1 MNKVVKRFSSWHGLK
16 KFIAWILSKRSGY
29 TAVTKKTKI
38 FQIAL
43 DKLRNGEKEIARQVE
58 EESFRRGIEHHQH
71 PPRGNKLKALGQE
84 IEQYQQTQSRDAQL
98 IVVCRCGHLS
108 GNR

>member
-1 MNKVVKRFSSWHGLK
+1 MDSCAKW
-16 KFIAWILSKRSGY
+16 SGY

-38 FQIAL
+38 FLIAL
-43 DKLRNGEKEIARQVE
+43 DEIRNGEKEIVRHVE

-71 PPRGNKLKALGQE
+71 PPQGNKLKALGQE
-84 IEQYQQTQSRDAQL
+84 IEQYQQTQSRDDQRL
-98 IVVCRCGHLS
+98 VVCRCVHPS